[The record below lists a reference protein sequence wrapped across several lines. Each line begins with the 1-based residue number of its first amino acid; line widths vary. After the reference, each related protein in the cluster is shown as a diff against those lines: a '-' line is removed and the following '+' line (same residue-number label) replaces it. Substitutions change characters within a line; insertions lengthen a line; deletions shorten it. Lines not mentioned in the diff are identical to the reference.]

1 VIWRLT
7 VAAMSDIPRSHLAG
21 YALICLVLVL
31 AGARWIHAGAAAS
44 SAVPPAGATS
54 AQAPSVRIERPAAGP
69 AIVHVAGEVRRPGV
83 YRLAAGTRVDEAVRR
98 AGGATRHADLNALNL
113 AAKVEDGRQILVPA
127 KAAAGSVAATGVSG
141 ATTSAGGP
149 PAAPVN
155 LNTASADELG
165 TLDGV
170 GPATA
175 QKILAYRQEHG
186 GFGNVDELD
195 EVPGIGPKRL
205 AALRPHVTV

>member
-1 VIWRLT
+1 MFDL
-7 VAAMSDIPRSHLAG
+7 PRSHLAG
-21 YALICLVLVL
+21 YALIGIVLVL
-31 AGARWIHAGAAAS
+31 AGARWIHAGSAAS
-44 SAVPPAGATS
+44 SAPAS
-54 AQAPSVRIERPAAGP
+54 ASAPSNGTPAVRVERPAAGP

-83 YRLAAGTRVDEAVRR
+83 YRFEAGTRVNDAVRR

-113 AAKVEDGRQILVPA
+113 AAKVEDGRQVLVPA
-127 KAAAGSVAATGVSG
+127 KAGAGAAAASG
-141 ATTSAGGP
+141 ASVSAAVPGAP
-149 PAAPVN
+149 PSAPVN

-175 QKILAYRQEHG
+175 QKIMSYRQEHG
-186 GFGNVDELD
+186 GFGSVDELD
-195 EVPGIGPKRL
+195 QVPGIGPKRL

>member
-1 VIWRLT
+1 
-7 VAAMSDIPRSHLAG
+7 MSELPRSHLLG
-21 YALICLVLVL
+21 YALIGIVIVL
-31 AGARWIHAGAAAS
+31 AGARWIHAGAS
-44 SAVPPAGATS
+44 SPVT
-54 AQAPSVRIERPAAGP
+54 APSVASARGSAPVVRVDRPAAGP

-83 YRLAAGTRVDEAVRR
+83 YRLAAGTRVDEAVHR
-98 AGGATRHADLNALNL
+98 AGGATRDADLNAVNL
-113 AAKVEDGRQILVPA
+113 AAKVEDGRQILVPR
-127 KAAAGSVAATGVSG
+127 KAAAGTATASPE
-141 ATTSAGGP
+141 SAGVGGV

-175 QKILAYRQEHG
+175 QKIIAYRQEHG
-186 GFGNVDELD
+186 GFSSVDELD
-195 EVPGIGPKRL
+195 QVPGIGPKRL